1 MKEYRIIQR
10 TNGLGEK
17 DYVVQ
22 VKFCHLI
29 WLTLK
34 EKTELSGRVDI
45 TFYDLDDAMIFVE
58 KRMYE
63 ERKRTFVEKK
73 VIVEY

>member
-29 WLTLK
+29 WLTLT

-45 TFYDLDDAMIFVE
+45 TFYDLEDAMIFVE

-63 ERKRTFVEKK
+63 ERKLKFVEKK